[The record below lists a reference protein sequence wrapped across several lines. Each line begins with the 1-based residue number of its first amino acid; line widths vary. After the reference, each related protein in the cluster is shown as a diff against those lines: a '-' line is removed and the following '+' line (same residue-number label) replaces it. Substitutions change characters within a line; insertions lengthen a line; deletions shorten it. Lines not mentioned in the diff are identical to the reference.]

1 MENPET
7 ETTEGEI
14 NVTEWR
20 IQRQRQQRGK
30 QTLHNG
36 QSRDR
41 YNRGENKRYRM
52 DNLETDT
59 TEGKINV
66 TEWTIQRQ
74 IHTRQWTIQRQIQT
88 TQKHNTICA
97 GYNCA
102 QTNTNNVNKTNN

>member
-1 MENPET
+1 MDNSET
-7 ETTEGEI
+7 E
-14 NVTEWR
+14 
-20 IQRQRQQRGK
+20 
-30 QTLHNG
+30 
-36 QSRDR
+36 
-41 YNRGENKRYRM
+41 
-52 DNLETDT
+52 T

-74 IHTRQWTIQRQIQT
+74 IHT